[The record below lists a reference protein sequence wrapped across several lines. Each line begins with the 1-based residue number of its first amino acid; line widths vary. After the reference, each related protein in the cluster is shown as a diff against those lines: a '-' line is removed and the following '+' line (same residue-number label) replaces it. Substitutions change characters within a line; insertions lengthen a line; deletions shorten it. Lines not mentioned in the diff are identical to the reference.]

1 MATQNTVNNVGGGGG
16 TPGGSDEQ
24 VQFNDAGSF
33 GGDAGLT
40 FNKTTN
46 DLTVGNDITAGGDVT
61 GANLSGTNTGDQN
74 LFGTIA
80 VSGQS
85 NVVADT
91 TNDTLTLVAGTNVTI
106 TTDASTDSVTIS
118 AAGGSGGTP
127 GGSNTQVQFNDSSSF
142 GGDAGFTY
150 DKATDTATLAGDMK
164 ADRLG
169 MEDTNSSHYLYLTP
183 GSDLTADREL
193 TLTTGD
199 AARTLTMTGDATI
212 SGTNTGDQTITL
224 SGDVTGTGT
233 GAITA
238 TIAND
243 AVTYAKMQ
251 NVSATDKLLG
261 RSSAGAGDVQ
271 EIDCTA
277 AGRALL
283 DDADASAQRTTL
295 GLGTLATQN
304 GTFSGTSS
312 GTNTGDQTITNSSDA
327 TSHTVTLSASG
338 GSVQLIEG
346 TNITLTTGG
355 TGANGTV
362 TIAASGG
369 SGDVTAASNL
379 TDNAIVRGDGGVKGV
394 QTSGVTISD
403 TDVVSGATQLN
414 VDNLRMDG
422 NTISTTNTD
431 GDLTLAPNGT
441 GDVVM
446 DRIKASSSA
455 GLIVQNAS
463 GTQQAEF
470 GAGGGT
476 NAAINGTTN
485 MGTASAD
492 YHQIAG
498 GTGTITDT
506 ATGSSTNIS
515 INLVPKGTGRLQE
528 NAVNVVT
535 VSSTDTLTN
544 KTLTDPT
551 INGGTIKADVLS
563 VGELENTTSGIE
575 VGNSSASTASTPYI
589 DFHYS
594 DGVGGQTGE
603 DFNVRLINTAD
614 NTLSIQADSG
624 RAIVGITG
632 NLAIASNQ
640 TTGDVLFV
648 EGDNVT
654 TGDVAEIN
662 GDALTSG
669 RGLYVSSSSTSTAS
683 RELVRIQNA
692 GGSATGATVP
702 LAILTDGVVSTN
714 FKRGININGTTIW
727 TSNNTN
733 PNGSLSGTS
742 GDICLY
748 GNGGSMY
755 VCSSTTNWDK
765 VIDGIALLSEGGTGA
780 SLTDPNA
787 DRIMFWDDSAGAVT
801 WLTPSTGLTISGTNM
816 TVDNPTESL
825 IIACSDES
833 TALTT
838 GTAKV
843 TFRMPYAFTLSAVRA
858 SVTTAPTGAS
868 LLTVDIN
875 ESGTSILSTK
885 ITIDAS
891 EKTSTTAATPP
902 VISDTALA
910 DDAEITVDIDQVGST
925 VAGAGL
931 KVYLI
936 GKRA

>member
-1 MATQNTVNNVGGGGG
+1 MATQNTVNNVGGGG

-91 TNDTLTLVAGTNVTI
+91 TSDTLTLVAGTNVTI
-106 TTDASTDSVTIS
+106 TTDASTDSITIT

-127 GGSNTQVQFNDSSSF
+127 GGSNTQVQFNDASSF
-142 GGDAGFTY
+142 GGDTGFTY
-150 DKATDTATLAGDMK
+150 DKTTNDLAVGNNITAGGAVT
-164 ADRLG
+164 
-169 MEDTNSSHYLYLTP
+169 
-183 GSDLTADREL
+183 GSNL
-193 TLTTGD
+193 
-199 AARTLTMTGDATI
+199 

-243 AVTYAKMQ
+243 SVTYAKMQ
-251 NVSATDKLLG
+251 NVTATDKVLG
-261 RSSAGAGDVQ
+261 RSSSGAGDVE
-271 EIDCTA
+271 EIACTA

-295 GLGTLATQN
+295 GLGSLATQS

-312 GTNTGDQTITNSSDA
+312 GTNTGDQNLFGTIAVSGQSNVVADSTSDTLTLVAGTNVTITTDA
-327 TSHTVTLSASG
+327 STDSITINASG
-338 GSVQLIEG
+338 G
-346 TNITLTTGG
+346 GG
-355 TGANGTV
+355 TG
-362 TIAASGG
+362 
-369 SGDVTAASNL
+369 
-379 TDNAIVRGDGGVKGV
+379 
-394 QTSGVTISD
+394 
-403 TDVVSGATQLN
+403 DVVGPASATDEAIARFDTTTGKLIQNSVITATDAGVMAGVTQLN
-414 VDNLRMDG
+414 VDNLRLDG
-422 NTISTTNTD
+422 NTLSTTDTN
-431 GDLTLAPNGT
+431 GDLILAPNGT
-441 GDVVM
+441 GDVVL
-446 DRIKASSSA
+446 DRVKASGSA
-455 GLIVQNAS
+455 GLIFQNAS

-492 YHQIAG
+492 YHQVAG

-506 ATGSSTNIS
+506 ATGSSTDIN
-515 INLVPKGTGRLQE
+515 INLVPKGTGRLQVS
-528 NAVNVVT
+528 AVNVPT

-575 VGNSSASTASTPYI
+575 VGNSDANTASTPYI

-603 DFNVRLINTAD
+603 DFNVRLINNA
-614 NTLSIQADSG
+614 NNSLSVQADSG
-624 RAIVGITG
+624 SVIFGVTG
-632 NLAIASNQ
+632 NTTTTSSATSGTAASI
-640 TTGDVLFV
+640 T
-648 EGDNVT
+648 
-654 TGDVAEIN
+654 AH
-662 GDALTSG
+662 ALTSG
-669 RGLYVSSSSTSTAS
+669 VAFRVSSDSSSSTARSVAEIINDNT
-683 RELVRIQNA
+683 
-692 GGSATGATVP
+692 GATGALP
-702 LAILTDGVVSTN
+702 LNIRNDAVVSTN
-714 FKRGININGTTIW
+714 FKRGIGLNSSLFW
-727 TSNNTN
+727 TSNGTS
-733 PNGSLSGTS
+733 PNGSLSSFS
-742 GDICLY
+742 GDVCI
-748 GNGGSMY
+748 NGASGAAY
-755 VCSSTTNWDK
+755 VCTGTTNWSK
-765 VIDGIALLSEGGTGA
+765 LLAGTAALSEGGTGT

-787 DRIMFWDDSAGAVT
+787 DRIMFWDDSAGEVT
-801 WLTPSTGLTISGTNM
+801 WLTPSTGLTISGTSM
-816 TVDNPTESL
+816 TVDNPTESM

-858 SVTTAPTGAS
+858 SVKTAPTGGS

-925 VAGAGL
+925 IAGAGL